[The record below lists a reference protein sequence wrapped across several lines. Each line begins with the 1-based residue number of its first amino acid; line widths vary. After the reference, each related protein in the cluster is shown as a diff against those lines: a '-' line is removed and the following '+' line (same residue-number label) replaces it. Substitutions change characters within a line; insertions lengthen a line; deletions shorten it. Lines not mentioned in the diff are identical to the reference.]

1 MIYKV
6 FTIYDAK
13 AEAYLPP
20 FYFAAT
26 GQAIRAFADM
36 ANDYDHQV
44 GRHPT
49 DYTLFELGYFDD
61 TDATFEAHDA
71 KIPLGIALEYAK
83 SMDLRQKDMF
93 RGTGPDNGSGNA
105 EATQD
110 EMSTVP
116 PVSIR

>member
-26 GQAIRAFADM
+26 GQALRAFADM
-36 ANDYDHQV
+36 ANEREHQV
-44 GRHPT
+44 GRHPA

-61 TDATFEAHDA
+61 GDATFEAHQA
-71 KIPLGIALEYAK
+71 KIPLGTAVEYVNVSPQASLFRNNGAGDDEDREEGAL
-83 SMDLRQKDMF
+83 
-93 RGTGPDNGSGNA
+93 
-105 EATQD
+105 
-110 EMSTVP
+110 P